1 MASVSGNIFSFLA
14 QSSILFIEI
23 WMNVT
28 YLNLEE
34 DSACN
39 LVKLF
44 LDYIYG
50 DKNKYSISNENG
62 VRIKKIYVSIN

>member
-50 DKNKYSISNENG
+50 DKSKYSISNENG